1 MYSHWT
7 DDYPFPEGAEINR
20 DHILPNSTWEKI
32 GADMEECQ
40 KNIPMDFGKPP
51 RDIYKYNKGFKA
63 EEWMNWV
70 ALYSLVFLKDHM
82 PPSVMSG
89 WYQFVSAMRICLSWT
104 LTGKN
109 IQEIRK
115 KLYMFYHHYAREYS
129 GNNNEL
135 LSAHRIVFHYL
146 LHVADSIQDYGP
158 PWSFWQF
165 PMESY
170 CGMLIPF
177 VRSKSHPY
185 VSLTNQVKLREQL
198 NHIQFNSSF
207 TSMVRNSSA
216 SWVLDN
222 ILGLPDYVEEL
233 YWPKRKYML
242 DELEYR
248 RLREHYATFHEIAL
262 SEVKDVP
269 RTGFQYGRLR
279 TKDGH
284 ILGSKKCRKYFDDF
298 RRINHTVA
306 AIMLIDRYAKYH
318 KRPEELVE
326 KELYAEV
333 EDDDVNQQWQFIRV

>member
-1 MYSHWT
+1 
-7 DDYPFPEGAEINR
+7 
-20 DHILPNSTWEKI
+20 
-32 GADMEECQ
+32 
-40 KNIPMDFGKPP
+40 
-51 RDIYKYNKGFKA
+51 
-63 EEWMNWV
+63 
-70 ALYSLVFLKDHM
+70 
-82 PPSVMSG
+82 MSG
-89 WYQFVSAMRICLSWT
+89 WYQFVSAVRICLSWT

-109 IQEIRK
+109 VQEIRK
-115 KLYMFYHHYAREYS
+115 KLHMFYHHYTREYS
-129 GNNNEL
+129 GNNIEL

-165 PMESY
+165 PMERY
-170 CGMLIPF
+170 CGMLIPL
-177 VRSKSHPY
+177 VRSKTHPY

-262 SEVKDVP
+262 SEVKVS
-269 RTGFQYGRLR
+269 FVLLKLLAESIKLR

-284 ILGSKKCRKYFDDF
+284 ILGSKKCRKYSDDF
-298 RRINHTVA
+298 RCINYTVA

-333 EDDDVNQQWQFIRV
+333 EFYFHRIYRGRNHMLAYVHWAGKCERDRYDIRSFTTRGSWEFVEVTVLDRCVGWIQKGRTTYIVDKEHFTSLISGE